1 MKHLLIFGN
10 PLILVID
17 IYIFNT
23 ILELIRLP
31 SDLAVIAALILV
43 CITAF
48 LNYLL
53 IKFIYKQ
60 FKKK

>member
-23 ILELIRLP
+23 IRLP